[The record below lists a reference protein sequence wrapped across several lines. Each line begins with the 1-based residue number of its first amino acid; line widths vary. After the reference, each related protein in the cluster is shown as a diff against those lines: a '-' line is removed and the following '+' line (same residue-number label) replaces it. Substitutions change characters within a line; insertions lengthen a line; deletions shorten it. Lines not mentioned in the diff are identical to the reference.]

1 MTRQAAHAP
10 LPLAGL
16 PSGSTTDSTAEFK
29 RGMRALPG
37 GVTVLAA
44 RGQDG
49 EPLAMTASSVT
60 SLSIDPPSLL
70 VCVGRTASIARA
82 LARLRHFSVNV
93 LAADQ
98 IDVARA
104 FGGQLDVT
112 GIARFA
118 YGQWRDVDGTAVP
131 TLAGARVSFDCEI
144 SHVHDWATHHIV
156 IGTVRHVQVDATA
169 KPSLVYV
176 DGNYRAIG

>member
-1 MTRQAAHAP
+1 MTRQAAHVIAP
-10 LPLAGL
+10 FPGT
-16 PSGSTTDSTAEFK
+16 PSSGSSTAEFK

-44 RGQDG
+44 RGHDG

-70 VCVGRTASIARA
+70 VCVGRTASIAQA

-104 FGGQLDVT
+104 FGNQLDVT
-112 GIARFA
+112 GTARFA
-118 YGQWRDVDGTAVP
+118 YGDWRGVEGTAVP
-131 TLAGARVSFDCEI
+131 LLAGARASFECEVA
-144 SHVHDWATHHIV
+144 HVHDWATHHIV
-156 IGTVRHVQVDATA
+156 IGTVRQVLVNDTA

-176 DGNYRAIG
+176 DGSYRAIG

>member
-10 LPLAGL
+10 LPT
-16 PSGSTTDSTAEFK
+16 SGPQSANPHTAEFK

-118 YGQWRDVDGTAVP
+118 YGHWRDVDGTAVP
-131 TLAGARVSFDCEI
+131 VLAGARVSFDCEV

-156 IGTVRHVQVDATA
+156 IGSVRHVHVDAAT

-176 DGNYRAIG
+176 DGSYRAIG

>member
-1 MTRQAAHAP
+1 MTRQAAQVIAP
-10 LPLAGL
+10 FPA
-16 PSGSTTDSTAEFK
+16 PPSSGSSTAEFK
-29 RGMRALPG
+29 RGMRALAG

-98 IDVARA
+98 IEVARA
-104 FGGQLDVT
+104 FGNQLDVT
-112 GIARFA
+112 GTARFA
-118 YGQWRDVDGTAVP
+118 FGDWRGVEGTAAP
-131 TLAGARVSFDCEI
+131 LLSGARVSFDCEVA
-144 SHVHDWATHHIV
+144 HVHDWATHHIV
-156 IGTVRHVQVDATA
+156 IGTVRQVLVDDAA

-176 DGNYRAIG
+176 DGSYRAVG